1 MAKEKTHYT
10 HEELLDIWTEIA
22 ECMAIGKN
30 ELSVIPVIRSRWG
43 VSRTTADKWLNCAK
57 QLLYTTW
64 DNSTL
69 AEKKA
74 ARLQTLEATIH
85 KAMESNQLSAVV
97 GAVRLQSELLGLLAK

>member
-1 MAKEKTHYT
+1 
-10 HEELLDIWTEIA
+10 
-22 ECMAIGKN
+22 
-30 ELSVIPVIRSRWG
+30 

-64 DNSTL
+64 DQSTL

-74 ARLQTLEATIH
+74 ARLQTLEATIN

-97 GAVRLQSELLGLLAK
+97 GAVRLQSELLGLLQ